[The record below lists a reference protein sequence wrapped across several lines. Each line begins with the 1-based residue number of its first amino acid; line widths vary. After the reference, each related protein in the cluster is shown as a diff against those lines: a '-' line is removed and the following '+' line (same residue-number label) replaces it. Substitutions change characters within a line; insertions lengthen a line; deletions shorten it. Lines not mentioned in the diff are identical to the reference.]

1 MVRNW
6 DSGIRPTLK
15 LNTSELMY
23 DANFTVSIA
32 KSEK

>member
-23 DANFTVSIA
+23 DAEFHSFHS
-32 KSEK
+32 KL